1 MNPKKDVFSGDMI
14 FCSDN
19 SNILGYLGT
28 LIPFSNEGLVDDT
41 FFLTVSDLGKKS
53 AGSLLRFIFM
63 EVSLDRIVFCYSI
76 ISYKFLR

>member
-1 MNPKKDVFSGDMI
+1 M
-14 FCSDN
+14 
-19 SNILGYLGT
+19 

-63 EVSLDRIVFCYSI
+63 EVSLDLIVFCYSM